1 MAEIPQI
8 PTSTPNVSVA
18 PLTQPGNELNIFF
31 NQYQFNIIKMYRK
44 IHRFL
49 FKNGIFV
56 LMGIMALVIVQ
67 VLSDQTIAKSQTL
80 SSLTST
86 SLTLA
91 RNAWDKQ
98 LSQQGNQDL
107 EVLIPYGESE
117 MREGL
122 LSTKSNLAIYQG
134 IVLPRVFSILS
145 EEPFLDLEKFTNK
158 QTTSGDLVEVIDQ
171 LIFSPLLQT
180 SNLSFQ
186 PSLALSKGIIEDFN
200 LQCLQEQKLSSIL
213 CDKFLATFFEDGKF
227 YNVGAYKD
235 DMEVLLRIIKDKDP
249 LCRLMYDTTL
259 YHRMIYPA
267 FNDLI
272 LQCSTAQIQ
281 QYRELANFIEV
292 EQELSKSFISSTI
305 YTNKSVNAYKLL
317 STQQILYKNLLAG
330 VLNKTYIS
338 SYLDY
343 AQNLINRNNGN
354 DRYILPLYKDILYR
368 MNNAVLLPRLE
379 ISDNKTLSRAE
390 TQQILD
396 KINQLNKGNPALGTI
411 GLEKQLTTAGLVQ
424 QREI

>member
-1 MAEIPQI
+1 MADIPQT
-8 PTSTPNVSVA
+8 PTSLSNDPVSLA
-18 PLTQPGNELNIFF
+18 HPGNELNIFF

-56 LMGIMALVIVQ
+56 FMGILALVIVNI
-67 VLSDQTIAKSQTL
+67 LSNQPLNANQIFFST
-80 SSLTST
+80 TST
-86 SLTLA
+86 ALPLA
-91 RNAWDKQ
+91 RTARNKQ
-98 LSQQGNQDL
+98 LSQQGNLDI

-117 MREGL
+117 MKEGL

-134 IVLPRVFSILS
+134 VVLPRVFSIFQGEQL
-145 EEPFLDLEKFTNK
+145 LDMEKFTNK
-158 QTTSGDLVEVIDQ
+158 QTTSGDLVGVIDQ
-171 LIFSPLLQT
+171 LIFSPMLQT

-186 PSLALSKGIIEDFN
+186 PSLSLQKGIISDFN
-200 LQCLQEQKLSSIL
+200 LQCLNEQKLSPIL
-213 CDKFLATFFEDGKF
+213 CDKFLASFYENGRF

-235 DMEVLLRIIKDKDP
+235 DMELLLKVIKDKEP
-249 LCRLMYDTTL
+249 LCTLMYDTTL
-259 YHRMIYPA
+259 YHRAIYPV

-281 QYRELANFIEV
+281 QYRELTNFIEV
-292 EQELSKSFISSTI
+292 EQELSKSFVSSTV
-305 YTNKSVNAYKLL
+305 YSNKSVNAYKLMSL
-317 STQQILYKNLLAG
+317 QQILYKNLLAG
-330 VLNKTYIS
+330 ILNKTYLS

-368 MNNAVLLPRLE
+368 INNAVLLPRLE
-379 ISDNKTLSRAE
+379 TSDNKTLSRAE
-390 TQQILD
+390 TQQLID
-396 KINQLNKGNPALGTI
+396 KINQLNKGNTALGTV